1 MAQKD
6 PLVEYTTEGEAMFRE
21 LGLAIR
27 EEVVMTLFHAQIEV
41 EDVEQLQA
49 AQAAQGLDG
58 GEVAY
63 QHESFAGADAIAA
76 AGALGG
82 NGGSVTAGGLGAGG
96 GAVAT
101 TQRVTADRE
110 KIGRNDPC
118 WCGSGK
124 KFKRCHG
131 A

>member
-1 MAQKD
+1 
-6 PLVEYTTEGEAMFRE
+6 
-21 LGLAIR
+21 
-27 EEVVMTLFHAQIEV
+27 MTLFHAQIEV
-41 EDVEQLQA
+41 GDAEQLQQ

-58 GEVAY
+58 SDVSY
-63 QHESFAGADAIAA
+63 QHDSFAGADAIAA

-82 NGGSVTAGGLGAGG
+82 NGGGSVTAGALGAGG

-101 TQRVTADRE
+101 RQRVTSDRD